1 MMIMSVFRIVMVIT
15 HLDGFDQCLITILI
29 ITFARQRNSSL
40 IMGMEEEDTRGT
52 LNRFFL
58 AFLSF
63 FGLRSVI
70 SKGIRHICVCV
81 VNLCCN
87 RLLHCLR
94 SINSDLPTQPQIL
107 RENVTFTF

>member
-15 HLDGFDQCLITILI
+15 HLDGFDQSLIAILI

-52 LNRFFL
+52 LNRFFWL
-58 AFLSF
+58 LSF
-63 FGLRSVI
+63 CDLRSVI